1 MVFLESVGRN
11 EPVPAT
17 QRTGAVIDFTAEP
30 APWFTSSVG
39 ATYTRATFTESG
51 GDYVEGALVPFVP
64 QVVVRDDLYRRPI
77 PYGELGTNVFLM
89 DARVAARLK
98 EVELSIESFNLLDTD
113 WNDGEFVY
121 ASNFNQGAS
130 PSLLPVRHISAG
142 APRTIMATLSLFI

>member
-1 MVFLESVGRN
+1 
-11 EPVPAT
+11 
-17 QRTGAVIDFTAEP
+17 
-30 APWFTSSVG
+30 
-39 ATYTRATFTESG
+39 
-51 GDYVEGALVPFVP
+51 P
-64 QVVVRDDLYRRPI
+64 QVVVRDDLALKPTLGKLWGRSLVGTFGLGLTYLYRRPI